1 MIDEALVIPY
11 ARGTGSYWACRVN
24 PLEGAYSPFGLVRYK
39 GMRLYDQPLTRDD
52 YGRALKAWRLERTRR
67 LQEAEA

>member
-1 MIDEALVIPY
+1 MGGNLSLVVSSL
-11 ARGTGSYWACRVN
+11 GTGYEIDTRGQMCIRD
-24 PLEGAYSPFGLVRYK
+24 RYK